1 MVCIRLSH
9 PIGRP
14 GRQEE
19 PVEHAVLDS
28 HNEVC
33 SHRCQRKD
41 LCPSFEKVLY
51 LISLILAHSKSG
63 TIVNDDGVVVSEN
76 VGVTKWDIIAIALFS
91 VVTYFTYGLIKAS
104 LESGLTPGYTLD
116 IFSINLFS

>member
-1 MVCIRLSH
+1 M
-9 PIGRP
+9 
-14 GRQEE
+14 
-19 PVEHAVLDS
+19 
-28 HNEVC
+28 
-33 SHRCQRKD
+33 
-41 LCPSFEKVLY
+41 
-51 LISLILAHSKSG
+51 ISLILAHSKSG